1 MYIYSYKSKK
11 KNSECSEF
19 FSTDT
24 ISCYHIQTK
33 TIKFCSIL
41 LEKLDQ
47 KYYLFYGER
56 ERENNIL
63 IELGINFLR

>member
-1 MYIYSYKSKK
+1 MYIYSCKSKK
-11 KNSECSEF
+11 KLGMLRV

>member
-1 MYIYSYKSKK
+1 SPSIDMYIYSYKSKK
-11 KNSECSEF
+11 KLGMLRV

-56 ERENNIL
+56 ERKQY
-63 IELGINFLR
+63 FD

>member
-1 MYIYSYKSKK
+1 MLRV
-11 KNSECSEF
+11 

>member
-1 MYIYSYKSKK
+1 MDMYIYSYKSKK
-11 KNSECSEF
+11 KKLGMLRV

-56 ERENNIL
+56 ERKQY
-63 IELGINFLR
+63 FD